1 MTPQR
6 RLKQILAII
15 ALVIIAGL
23 YIVTL
28 ILALSGNEYTKN
40 LFTASIITTIAV
52 PLFMYVVYW
61 VYNLVKGQAEDA
73 RNQAGES
80 EEPEQPSAD
89 SEQSPDDPKDN

>member
-28 ILALSGNEYTKN
+28 ILALSGNENTKH

-73 RNQAGES
+73 RNGAVPPEEAEQTEDS
-80 EEPEQPSAD
+80 EE
-89 SEQSPDDPKDN
+89 

>member
-23 YIVTL
+23 YVVTL
-28 ILALSGNEYTKN
+28 ILALSGNEHTKN

-52 PLFMYVVYW
+52 PLFMCVVYW

-73 RNQAGES
+73 RNKNAPP
-80 EEPEQPSAD
+80 EEAERSD
-89 SEQSPDDPKDN
+89 DDPKEENEE

>member
-28 ILALSGNEYTKN
+28 ILALSGNENTKH

-73 RNQAGES
+73 RNKTAPPDEAEQA
-80 EEPEQPSAD
+80 EEHE
-89 SEQSPDDPKDN
+89 E

>member
-28 ILALSGNEYTKN
+28 ILALSGNENTKH

-73 RNQAGES
+73 RKVAAPPDEAEQTEDP
-80 EEPEQPSAD
+80 EE
-89 SEQSPDDPKDN
+89 